1 MHLLAVTPIHV
12 DDAELHRRQ
21 RRYDALAPETV
32 TVELRN
38 IGPEAPRSLET
49 ERDIRVSEQM
59 LQAAFAAADPDGFD
73 GYLPDCVLDP
83 CAGDAESFARPL
95 YGLSRLTASFFASQG
110 LRIGALAR
118 NTAIAEELD
127 RVLTFYGITSLDTT
141 VLGLSVRDIADTA
154 AWGRAVAQQTAGMTC
169 DVAIN
174 ACSAVDLPNPPTRPL
189 VVDPTATAL
198 QLLALRVELG
208 GTA

>member
-1 MHLLAVTPIHV
+1 MHLLAITPIHV
-12 DDAELHRRQ
+12 DDAELDRRQ
-21 RRYDALAPETV
+21 RRYNAVAPETV

-38 IGPEAPRSLET
+38 IGPEAPRLLDT
-49 ERDIRVSEQM
+49 EREIRVSEQT
-59 LQAAFAAADPDGFD
+59 LKAAYTAADPDGFD

-83 CAGDAESFARPL
+83 CAEDTASFARPL

-118 NTAIAEELD
+118 NEAIAKELD
-127 RVLTFYGITSLDTT
+127 RVLTSYGIASLDTK
-141 VLGLSVRDIADTA
+141 VLGLSVGDIADSA
-154 AWGRAVAQQTAGMTC
+154 AWGRAVAQQTTGMNC

-208 GTA
+208 RRA